1 MKTTLFGWKHVVIFT
16 TLAMLTFVSISYTL
30 QGKVTAVFTS
40 SELLKGALM
49 RTKTLR
55 HWRDFFYLT
64 TSGNNGDNG
73 NKRSNKW
80 KTDLYTSQRRNSLIA
95 WVKSLCI
102 NQLTLPSIV
111 TLLPLSFSF
120 GMIPWYRKW
129 LRHWGL
135 ILSVTDSAV
144 EGEGEGWGVRICQS

>member
-16 TLAMLTFVSISYTL
+16 TLAMLTFVVSYTT

-55 HWRDFFYLT
+55 RWRDFFYLT

-73 NKRSNKW
+73 NKRSNK
-80 KTDLYTSQRRNSLIA
+80 
-95 WVKSLCI
+95 
-102 NQLTLPSIV
+102 
-111 TLLPLSFSF
+111 
-120 GMIPWYRKW
+120 
-129 LRHWGL
+129 
-135 ILSVTDSAV
+135 
-144 EGEGEGWGVRICQS
+144 